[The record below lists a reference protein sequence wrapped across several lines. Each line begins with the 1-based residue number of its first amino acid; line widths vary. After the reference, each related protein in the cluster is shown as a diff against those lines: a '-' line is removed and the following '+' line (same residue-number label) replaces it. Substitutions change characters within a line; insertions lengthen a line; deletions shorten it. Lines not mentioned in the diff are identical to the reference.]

1 METTKTCSLILL
13 CGYLGSG
20 KTTLIQY
27 ILKTQNTYKVAVIQN
42 EFSDGLFFFY
52 KMTNFHDKA
61 LFIYRNGDR
70 STFNSR
76 FKRRCF

>member
-1 METTKTCSLILL
+1 METTKKCSLILL

-42 EFSDGLFFFY
+42 EFSDGRFFFLQ
-52 KMTNFHDKA
+52 NNQF
-61 LFIYRNGDR
+61 
-70 STFNSR
+70 S
-76 FKRRCF
+76 